1 MKRGKLNRIMGVG
14 MVGGLALALAAGT
27 ALGDTLTVK
36 PDGSGNFTTIQAAID
51 AAKTGDIIEIA
62 TGVYT
67 EDVSIGD
74 INTPNNKK
82 NGLTLKAA
90 AGANV
95 EIRAAN
101 EKTRVES
108 LAALGA
114 DFGPADRTG
123 VFVYGDGTTL
133 EGLKIVQPDPT
144 VNGLGLNLAMIVISS
159 DVTVRNCEFA
169 GAGATS
175 AGDVVGAAVSP
186 LDVVGFTM
194 GQSVLAK
201 NARFENCKFH
211 DFPYAFATADLP
223 QDLGVLIDPPDAAL
237 VNCEFY
243 NNGTG
248 IEMDDGATTVEN
260 CVFRDG
266 GTGLSISDDA
276 STIRGCHIYNNV
288 EHGIQIDTSENED
301 NEPAGNPIIV
311 IENCVIE
318 NNGEQDTHYGLSM
331 EQGTITVRNTLIRGS
346 AGPSVF
352 ITPSDQREIK
362 AAFDH
367 CDFYQSFSGTGI
379 STTTTPSG
387 SATVT
392 ITNSILVDADGIVN
406 EAGDLVQFDVSY
418 SDVFVTGTQFLGDA
432 ITSANILKVDP
443 GYVDPANGDF
453 HLKADSQLLTAG
465 KDGTYMGSRGSLTQ
479 VESWMLLR

>member
-1 MKRGKLNRIMGVG
+1 
-14 MVGGLALALAAGT
+14 
-27 ALGDTLTVK
+27 
-36 PDGSGNFTTIQAAID
+36 
-51 AAKTGDIIEIA
+51 
-62 TGVYT
+62 
-67 EDVSIGD
+67 
-74 INTPNNKK
+74 
-82 NGLTLKAA
+82 
-90 AGANV
+90 
-95 EIRAAN
+95 
-101 EKTRVES
+101 
-108 LAALGA
+108 
-114 DFGPADRTG
+114 
-123 VFVYGDGTTL
+123 
-133 EGLKIVQPDPT
+133 
-144 VNGLGLNLAMIVISS
+144 
-159 DVTVRNCEFA
+159 
-169 GAGATS
+169 
-175 AGDVVGAAVSP
+175 
-186 LDVVGFTM
+186 
-194 GQSVLAK
+194 
-201 NARFENCKFH
+201 
-211 DFPYAFATADLP
+211 
-223 QDLGVLIDPPDAAL
+223 
-237 VNCEFY
+237 
-243 NNGTG
+243 
-248 IEMDDGATTVEN
+248 MDDGATTVEN

-266 GTGLSISDDA
+266 GTGLSISDDS